1 MEQGKQPVQLTKEQI
16 IGMVIKNLGDI
27 NCPISLYDQISVPI
41 INAIENLFAALELCG
56 AENKKMHEILAENE
70 AYKSLLESQKATTKA
85 ADEETCKDQLTMDLE
100 EVEEAEEVEEENQN
114 GT

>member
-1 MEQGKQPVQLTKEQI
+1 MEQGKQPIQLTKEQI

-27 NCPISLYDQISVPI
+27 NCPISLYEQISVPI
-41 INAIENLFAALELCG
+41 VNAIENLFTALNLCG
-56 AENKKMHEILAENE
+56 AENKKMQEVFAENE
-70 AYKSLLESQKATTKA
+70 AYKSLLESQKATTKS

-100 EVEEAEEVEEENQN
+100 EVEGENQN